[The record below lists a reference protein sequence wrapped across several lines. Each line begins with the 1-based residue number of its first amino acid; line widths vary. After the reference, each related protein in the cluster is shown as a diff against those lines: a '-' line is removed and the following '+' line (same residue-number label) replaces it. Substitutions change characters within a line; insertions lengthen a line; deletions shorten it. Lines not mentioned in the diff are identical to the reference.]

1 MTENRRHI
9 ILAAGGTG
17 GHIYPAHALA
27 EECLAR
33 GHKVSLITDKRG
45 KAWPGL
51 NPDVEVYLVEAGDA
65 RRRGPMGLL
74 KTALGVRRG
83 VKQSCALYKREK
95 PHVVV
100 GFGGYPALPALLA
113 ARLEGIKY
121 CLHEQNAVL
130 GRVNRF
136 MAGHAAAIAVSW
148 AQTERLK
155 GSWRKK
161 TALTGNPVRPALEEL
176 RGEPYPLVSRDSL
189 LRILVLGGSQGA
201 RILSNVVPDAVR
213 MLPPGLQRRLQITQ
227 QCRAEDIERV
237 RDLYAAE
244 SIAAELATFIEDV
257 ADRLRWAHLV
267 ISRAGAS
274 TTSELAVA
282 GRPAILVPYAA
293 ATDDHQR
300 ANAEDMRQAGGAIVL
315 SEKEFKPITLAKH
328 LQRLATAPAQ
338 LIEMAEASRSVG
350 RPEATLHLAN
360 MVEYVLGLRDKSGH
374 GRTAA

>member
-1 MTENRRHI
+1 MAEQRRHI

-27 EECLAR
+27 SEFLAR
-33 GHKVSLITDKRG
+33 GHKVTLITDVRG
-45 KAWPGL
+45 KSWPGL
-51 NPDVEVYLVEAGDA
+51 DEAIETHIVDAGDT
-65 RRRGPMGLL
+65 RQRGPVGLV
-74 KTALGVRRG
+74 KTLGGIRRG
-83 VKQSCALYKREK
+83 VRQSCALYKLEK

-113 ARLEGIKY
+113 ARLEGIPY

-136 MAGHAAAIAVSW
+136 MAGKAAAIAVSW
-148 AQTERLK
+148 AETERLK
-155 GSWRKK
+155 SSWRKK
-161 TALTGNPVRPALEEL
+161 TALTGNPVRPALQDL
-176 RGEPYPLVSRDSL
+176 RSEPYPLVSRDSL

-201 RILSNVVPDAVR
+201 RILSNVVPDAIR

-227 QCRAEDIERV
+227 QCRKEDIERV
-237 RDLYAAE
+237 REAYAAD

-257 ADRLRWAHLV
+257 ADRLRWSHLV

-274 TTSELAVA
+274 TTTELAVA
-282 GRPAILVPYAA
+282 GRPSILVPFAA
-293 ATDDHQR
+293 AKDDHQR
-300 ANAEDMRQAGGAIVL
+300 ANAEDMRQAGGALVL

-338 LIEMAEASRSVG
+338 LIEMAEAARSVG
-350 RPEATLHLAN
+350 RPDATKHLAN

-374 GRTAA
+374 GRDAA